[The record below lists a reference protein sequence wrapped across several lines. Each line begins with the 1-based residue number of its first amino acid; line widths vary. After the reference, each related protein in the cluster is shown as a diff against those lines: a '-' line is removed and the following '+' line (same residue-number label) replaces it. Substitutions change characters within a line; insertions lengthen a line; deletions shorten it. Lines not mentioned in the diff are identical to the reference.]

1 MLSGQKLVPGS
12 APRAEG
18 RDGSRLHFDPSS
30 FGGGPLRK
38 SSHRD
43 VQAKMTI
50 QVTGKNIDAGD
61 AFKDYISEK
70 LKGALAKYIGDDIAG
85 HIRLEKERGRFHTHC
100 SIRMR
105 TGLVLEANGD
115 GGDAYSSADS
125 AVEHLEKRVRRY
137 KRRLKDHH
145 NARAGDGAIALSPA
159 RDYTV
164 QVHDEEPAD
173 TGHHPVIIA
182 EAERG
187 IGELAV
193 AEAVMQLDLTDKS
206 FLVFRNAGHGGIN
219 VVYRRADGNIGW
231 IDPKA
236 SDVAAMNGKPMAK
249 A

>member
-1 MLSGQKLVPGS
+1 MG
-12 APRAEG
+12 RAEWTTEAF
-18 RDGSRLHFDPSS
+18 RPHRR
-30 FGGGPLRK
+30 GPENERNCE
-38 SSHRD
+38 HA
-43 VQAKMTI
+43 QAKMTI
-50 QVTGKNIDAGD
+50 QVTGKNIEAGD
-61 AFKDYISEK
+61 AFTDYISDK
-70 LKGALAKYIGDDIAG
+70 LKGALTKYIGDDITG
-85 HIRLEKERGRFHTHC
+85 HIRLEKERGRFHTQC

-105 TGLVLEANGD
+105 TGLVLEANGE

-145 NARAGDGAIALSPA
+145 AARSSNGAIASSPA
-159 RDYTV
+159 TDYTV

-193 AEAVMQLDLTDKS
+193 SEAVMQLDLTDKS

-236 SDVAAMNGKPMAK
+236 AGSTAKLNGAGSK